1 MKEYRVRL
9 IVKEYYTAHVFAED
23 EETAYMEAMSLLNS
37 GDLEMDHG
45 GLESE
50 VYCEE
55 G

>member
-1 MKEYRVRL
+1 MKEYRVQL

-23 EETAYMEAMSLLNS
+23 EDTAYKEAVSLLNN
-37 GDLEMDHG
+37 GELDMDHG

-55 G
+55 S